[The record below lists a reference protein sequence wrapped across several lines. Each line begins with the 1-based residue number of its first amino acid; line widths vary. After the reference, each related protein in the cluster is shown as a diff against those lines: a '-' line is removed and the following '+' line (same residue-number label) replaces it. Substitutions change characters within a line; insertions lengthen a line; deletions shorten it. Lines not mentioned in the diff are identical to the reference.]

1 MLIVRAER
9 CSARGNPIWQP
20 LCFLDR
26 VQQCVTYLAIHAFT
40 LATNF
45 PREVA
50 EETILEKYEEGKFHP
65 PTLMTTFGVEHGRT
79 DEWGGSAR
87 HKGGPRRG
95 TFGEYAEKRRGQRAR
110 HVCGMCEA
118 CTMQH
123 ARGRNPMHKH
133 PGAKKT

>member
-1 MLIVRAER
+1 
-9 CSARGNPIWQP
+9 
-20 LCFLDR
+20 
-26 VQQCVTYLAIHAFT
+26 VTYLAIHAFT

-79 DEWGGSAR
+79 DEWVGSAR
-87 HKGGPRRG
+87 HKGGSRRG

-123 ARGRNPMHKH
+123 ARGRNPMYEH
-133 PGAKKT
+133 PGAKKNIDCCPYGFPIHHGTEQRIITLGPIPAIV